1 MHAPSTA
8 PLIALAGLLLLPA
21 LTACV
26 AVNTSEVSDVQP
38 SETATQ
44 SLSHRLPLDLGPE
57 PEPWTPTDPMWEG
70 LPSRPIGP
78 AEYAATY
85 LDDDVDVSSDTI
97 LNFYRSAAVAF
108 PFPLPD
114 GYSFPVTPSPN
125 GLPRTTD
132 YPAQEIATVAIRTY
146 FEYANAEAARV
157 AFERDDTATATRH
170 FDLIQQAYLSAANLI
185 DGGED
190 TPARRYHAAY
200 DRFRAGDFAEWGAHL
215 TNPFFDTVD

>member
-1 MHAPSTA
+1 MRAPSTA
-8 PLIALAGLLLLPA
+8 PLFALAGLLLLPA

-26 AVNTSEVSDVQP
+26 PVDTGEVPDVQP
-38 SETATQ
+38 SETAAP
-44 SLSHRLPLDLGPE
+44 SLSHRLPLQLGPG
-57 PEPWTPTDPMWEG
+57 PEPWTPTDPTWEG
-70 LPSRPIGP
+70 LPTRPIGP

-85 LDDDVDVSSDTI
+85 LHDDVDVSNDTI
-97 LNFYRSAAVAF
+97 LDFYRSAAVAF

-132 YPAQEIATVAIRTY
+132 YPAQEIATVAIWTY

-157 AFERDDTATATRH
+157 AFERDDAATATRH
-170 FDLIQQAYLSAANLI
+170 FDLIQQAYLSAAYPI

-190 TPARRYHAAY
+190 TPAERYHAAY
-200 DRFRAGDFAEWGAHL
+200 DRFRVGDFTEWDEHL
-215 TNPFFDTVD
+215 TNPFFDTVG